1 MSGGFNVFEGLSQS
15 RNCIAKSMKFC
26 VNLRSKLNDSS
37 LFLQESL
44 KVLRLLD
51 DKIIYRL
58 NKSVPTTSFAGEV
71 NAENKCKELYT
82 EVCWPVL

>member
-1 MSGGFNVFEGLSQS
+1 MIRKNIRF
-15 RNCIAKSMKFC
+15 
-26 VNLRSKLNDSS
+26 LRSNVNEF
-37 LFLQESL
+37 LFFWQESL

-82 EVCWPVL
+82 EVGHKLRY